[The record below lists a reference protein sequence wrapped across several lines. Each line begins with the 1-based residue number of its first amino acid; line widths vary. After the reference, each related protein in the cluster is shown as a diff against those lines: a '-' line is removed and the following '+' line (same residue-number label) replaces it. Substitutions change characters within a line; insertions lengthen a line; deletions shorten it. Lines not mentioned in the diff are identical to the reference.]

1 MFEAHTVMT
10 KNVVTVQKD
19 TPVIEAVRLLVKH
32 QVSGL
37 PVVDEDNNLVGM
49 FSEKDALELLQSS
62 ESPLEVKDY
71 MTKDVISFDVK
82 DSLIDIC
89 RCLIKHH
96 FRRVPI
102 TREGK
107 KLAGVVSRHDI
118 MKKILEMKHVVLEDV
133 GLEGEDA

>member
-1 MFEAHTVMT
+1 MT

-62 ESPLEVKDY
+62 EFPLEVKDY

-102 TREGK
+102 THEGK
-107 KLAGVVSRHDI
+107 KLAGVISRHDI
-118 MKKILEMKHVVLEDV
+118 MKKILEMRHIVLEDV